1 MKKMV
6 VIYTGHD
13 LKEGVLVLQQH
24 TVDQKKENYSQSLKD
39 KPIYKKILSI
49 SS

>member
-1 MKKMV
+1 MV

-24 TVDQKKENYSQSLKD
+24 TVDQKNENYSQSLKRQAHLQ
-39 KPIYKKILSI
+39 KNTQYQ
-49 SS
+49 